1 MIKQNGHMYRVH
13 IFEDLNC
20 QKHMSNKTELVAH
33 LVLVIRS
40 KLNQLYTLQKYL
52 SSLMTYFSDCNYH
65 TMKVQDTA
73 KYDAAIEGTITR
85 KEVEGGIGPLDGFS
99 FDQTHEIRIR

>member
-1 MIKQNGHMYRVH
+1 
-13 IFEDLNC
+13 
-20 QKHMSNKTELVAH
+20 
-33 LVLVIRS
+33 
-40 KLNQLYTLQKYL
+40 
-52 SSLMTYFSDCNYH
+52 MTYFSDCNYH

>member
-1 MIKQNGHMYRVH
+1 
-13 IFEDLNC
+13 
-20 QKHMSNKTELVAH
+20 
-33 LVLVIRS
+33 
-40 KLNQLYTLQKYL
+40 
-52 SSLMTYFSDCNYH
+52 
-65 TMKVQDTA
+65 MKVYDTA